1 MKASNISLLK
11 LSQVS
16 SRHFLRR
23 SAQLEKRCF
32 VTILNPSAPKVK
44 RLQRSPGFEAQTFES
59 EKISILRKALK
70 EANLGQSSVE
80 SPNRYEEV
88 TSIKGT
94 VTKDVEDV
102 EKVTE
107 KVTGQDPVVEK
118 EIIEN
123 LPKPE
128 ENEPVALE
136 DAQITKDDESPKE
149 TPSSPVES
157 IQEENYTQSV
167 KVELDKLDIDPKIK
181 SLDQEKKKKLTKK
194 GRKSTNATAT
204 ISTDD
209 TEEEDSSSSDSD
221 SSSSSSSS
229 SSSDSGSEVENDEDM
244 SRSRLTQVHFDLK
257 LTLILQCLQ
266 FQEMFLDLAKLSH
279 VKPHKPMIRFRK
291 GKGPLVKPDQVKREA
306 ELDINIQESSPTV
319 LEWWEK
325 PAKYYP
331 EALDETEIEQINSGG
346 ASRLYQ

>member
-136 DAQITKDDESPKE
+136 EAQITKDDESPKE
-149 TPSSPVES
+149 SPSSPVES
-157 IQEENYTQSV
+157 TEENYTQSV

-229 SSSDSGSEVENDEDM
+229 SSGSGSEVENDEDM
-244 SRSRLTQVHFDLK
+244 SRSRLT
-257 LTLILQCLQ
+257 
-266 FQEMFLDLAKLSH
+266 QEMFLDLAKLSH

-306 ELDINIQESSPTV
+306 EFDINIQESSPTV

>member
-11 LSQVS
+11 LSAVS

-59 EKISILRKALK
+59 EKISILRKALE
-70 EANLGQSSVE
+70 EANLEQSSVE
-80 SPNRYEEV
+80 SPTRYEGV
-88 TSIKGT
+88 PSIKDT
-94 VTKDVEDV
+94 VSTDVEDV
-102 EKVTE
+102 K
-107 KVTGQDPVVEK
+107 KVTGQDSAVEK

-123 LPKPE
+123 LLKPKEDEPITLE
-128 ENEPVALE
+128 E
-136 DAQITKDDESPKE
+136 AQITPKE

-157 IQEENYTQSV
+157 TQEENDTQSV
-167 KVELDKLDIDPKIK
+167 KVELDKFDSDPDMNSSIN
-181 SLDQEKKKKLTKK
+181 QEKKKKLTKK
-194 GRKSTNATAT
+194 GKKSTNATAT
-204 ISTDD
+204 ISTDG

-229 SSSDSGSEVENDEDM
+229 SSDSGSEVENDEKVLR
-244 SRSRLTQVHFDLK
+244 SRRLTQD
-257 LTLILQCLQ
+257 
-266 FQEMFLDLAKLSH
+266 MFLDLAKLSH
-279 VKPHKPMIRFRK
+279 VKPHKPMIKFRK
-291 GKGPLVKPDQVKREA
+291 GKGALVKSDQVKREA
-306 ELDINIQESSPTV
+306 ESDINIQESSPTV

-331 EALDETEIEQINSGG
+331 EALDESEIEQINSGG
-346 ASRLYQ
+346 ASQLYQ

>member
-123 LPKPE
+123 IPKPE

-136 DAQITKDDESPKE
+136 EAQITKDDESPKE
-149 TPSSPVES
+149 SPSSPVES
-157 IQEENYTQSV
+157 TEENYTQSV

-194 GRKSTNATAT
+194 GKKSTNATAT

-229 SSSDSGSEVENDEDM
+229 SSGSGSEVENDEDM
-244 SRSRLTQVHFDLK
+244 SRSRLT
-257 LTLILQCLQ
+257 
-266 FQEMFLDLAKLSH
+266 QEMFLDLAKLSH

-306 ELDINIQESSPTV
+306 EFDINIQESSPTV

>member
-11 LSQVS
+11 LSAVS

-59 EKISILRKALK
+59 EKISILRKALE
-70 EANLGQSSVE
+70 EANLEQSSVE
-80 SPNRYEEV
+80 SPTRYEGV
-88 TSIKGT
+88 PSIKDT
-94 VTKDVEDV
+94 VSTDVEDV
-102 EKVTE
+102 K
-107 KVTGQDPVVEK
+107 KVTGQDSAVEK

-123 LPKPE
+123 LLKPKEDEPITLE
-128 ENEPVALE
+128 E
-136 DAQITKDDESPKE
+136 AQITPKE

-157 IQEENYTQSV
+157 TQEENDTQSV
-167 KVELDKLDIDPKIK
+167 KVELDKFDSDPDMNSSIN
-181 SLDQEKKKKLTKK
+181 QEKKKKLTKK
-194 GRKSTNATAT
+194 GKKSTNATAT
-204 ISTDD
+204 ISTDG

-229 SSSDSGSEVENDEDM
+229 SSDSGSEVENDEKVLR
-244 SRSRLTQVHFDLK
+244 SRRLTQVHFDLK

-266 FQEMFLDLAKLSH
+266 FQDMFLDLAKLSH
-279 VKPHKPMIRFRK
+279 VKPHKPMIKFRK
-291 GKGPLVKPDQVKREA
+291 GKGALVKSDQVKREA
-306 ELDINIQESSPTV
+306 ESDINIQESSPTV

-331 EALDETEIEQINSGG
+331 EALDESEIEQINSGG
-346 ASRLYQ
+346 ASQLYQ